1 MSFAFGPAW
10 RLKTASLAVQISLVQ
25 DWLAAP
31 GAASCG
37 PRTPTAAIFQDQE
50 QTARECWQWPR
61 WGHPYREGEAP
72 PAVGVLR
79 SFRAPPN
86 EFQTE
91 NLILLELSLENQS
104 NYFLLPFVEYSYNCI
119 TVNGVRINT

>member
-1 MSFAFGPAW
+1 M
-10 RLKTASLAVQISLVQ
+10 
-25 DWLAAP
+25 AAP
-31 GAASCG
+31 AATSYWS
-37 PRTPTAAIFQDQE
+37 QD
-50 QTARECWQWPR
+50 PD
-61 WGHPYREGEAP
+61 WGHFSGAKADGQRVPVLAPTGLSSGGWGEAS
-72 PAVGVLR
+72 PAVGVLH

-86 EFQTE
+86 EFETE